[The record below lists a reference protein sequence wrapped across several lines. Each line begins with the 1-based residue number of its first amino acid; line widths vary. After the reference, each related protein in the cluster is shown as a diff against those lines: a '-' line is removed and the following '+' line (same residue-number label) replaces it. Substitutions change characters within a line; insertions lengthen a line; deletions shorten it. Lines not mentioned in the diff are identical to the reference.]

1 MGPLRRFLLGL
12 RGGCADDDDDEANVA
27 APLDEPFRDPL
38 EPFEDTDSPAPP
50 FADPLPPERLN
61 IIDIGTALW
70 AGRVLVRAVRA
81 VSVKCVWRRRLAGGG
96 GRMARRGARGPSKPQ
111 NSKEN

>member
-50 FADPLPPERLN
+50 FADPLPPDRLN

-70 AGRVLVRAVRA
+70 AGARPGSCRSGGLREMM
-81 VSVKCVWRRRLAGGG
+81 CLAGWAV
-96 GRMARRGARGPSKPQ
+96 GRMAKGPQ
-111 NSKEN
+111 NSKRKSK